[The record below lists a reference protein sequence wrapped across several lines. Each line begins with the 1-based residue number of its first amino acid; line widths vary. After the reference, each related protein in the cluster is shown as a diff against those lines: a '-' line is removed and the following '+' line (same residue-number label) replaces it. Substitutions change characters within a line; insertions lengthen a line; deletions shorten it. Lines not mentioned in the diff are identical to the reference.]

1 MAMYGMGDFY
11 DIKGKV
17 EQLLEEIGI
26 FDYEFAPCNDD
37 ASFHPGRC
45 ARLILG
51 GKPVGVLGQVHPK
64 VATNFKVGTEVY
76 AALLDFEALLSGYTT
91 DRQYKQLPK
100 FPATGRDIA
109 VLLDSKIN
117 VGEIEKIIMK
127 QNNPILQSFN
137 LFDVYQ
143 GEQVG
148 EGKKSVAYSLTFR
161 AEDRTLT
168 DEEVNAVMD
177 KILADL
183 ATELRAELR

>member
-1 MAMYGMGDFY
+1 
-11 DIKGKV
+11 
-17 EQLLEEIGI
+17 
-26 FDYEFAPCNDD
+26 
-37 ASFHPGRC
+37 
-45 ARLILG
+45 
-51 GKPVGVLGQVHPK
+51 
-64 VATNFKVGTEVY
+64 
-76 AALLDFEALLSGYTT
+76 
-91 DRQYKQLPK
+91 
-100 FPATGRDIA
+100 
-109 VLLDSKIN
+109 LDSKIN

-127 QNNPILQSFN
+127 QNSPILQSFN